1 MRVGGELESGGRSE
15 RGREGGRG
23 GRSERGREEERERG
37 CSSRISVFSQEHPE
51 EN

>member
-1 MRVGGELESGGRSE
+1 MRVGGELES
-15 RGREGGRG
+15 G